1 MALYFPRVDRP
12 APKTRHE
19 SSILRQ
25 EGPSDLIGSLGKI
38 KLNFSYWPCLDT
50 IRRISPRRDGD
61 HFMNKPLREP
71 EWHVLKMG
79 LAERVRE
86 IRIALY
92 GINGGP
98 LLAEALKIPFRTLH
112 NYESGCTIP
121 AHTILRL
128 IEVTGAHP
136 HWLLTGRGERFL
148 ERDERS
154 TS

>member
-1 MALYFPRVDRP
+1 
-12 APKTRHE
+12 
-19 SSILRQ
+19 
-25 EGPSDLIGSLGKI
+25 
-38 KLNFSYWPCLDT
+38 
-50 IRRISPRRDGD
+50 
-61 HFMNKPLREP
+61 MNKPLRES

-79 LAERVRE
+79 LADRVRE

-121 AHTILRL
+121 AQTILRL

-148 ERDERS
+148 NRDDS
-154 TS
+154 LDG

>member
-1 MALYFPRVDRP
+1 VADATP
-12 APKTRHE
+12 
-19 SSILRQ
+19 
-25 EGPSDLIGSLGKI
+25 GDLLEK
-38 KLNFSYWPCLDT
+38 
-50 IRRISPRRDGD
+50 DGD
-61 HFMNKPLREP
+61 PFMKRPLREP

-98 LLAEALKIPFRTLH
+98 LLADLLRIPFRTWL

-136 HWLLTGRGERFL
+136 HWLLTGMGDRFL
-148 ERDERS
+148 DV
-154 TS
+154 